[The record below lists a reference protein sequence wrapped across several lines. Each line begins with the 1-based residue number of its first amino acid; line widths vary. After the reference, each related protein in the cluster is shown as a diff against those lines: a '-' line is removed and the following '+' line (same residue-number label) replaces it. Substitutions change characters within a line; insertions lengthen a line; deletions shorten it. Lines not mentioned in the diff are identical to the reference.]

1 MMPIGSE
8 GRMLSFSIKD
18 GKFYYA
24 SEEITISANQ
34 NITLTLSETTEA
46 AVQAAINSL
55 DNY

>member
-1 MMPIGSE
+1 VMPIGSE